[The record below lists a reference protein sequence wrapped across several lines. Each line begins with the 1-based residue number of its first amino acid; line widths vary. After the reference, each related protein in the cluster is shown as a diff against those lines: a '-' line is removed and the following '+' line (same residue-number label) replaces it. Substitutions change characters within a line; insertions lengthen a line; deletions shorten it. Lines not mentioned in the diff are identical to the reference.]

1 MSDWKPVFYVLGY
14 MLLALAAAMA
24 VPTLLDAAVGN
35 SDWRNFAA
43 SGAMTLAVGGLLVTA
58 NRAANMRVNVRQ
70 AFVLT
75 TLAWTAVSAFAAL
88 PFVFS
93 NIKLDY
99 ADAFFEAISGL
110 TTTGSTILTG
120 LDSQPPGILLWRS
133 ILQWLGG
140 IGIIAMA
147 VVMLP
152 FLNVGGMQLF
162 RMELSDRSEKI
173 LPRPRQIAAWLLYAY
188 VGISILCVGT
198 YWALGMNFFQAL
210 CHAMTTISTGG
221 YSTSDASIAY
231 FKNPPLE
238 WAVTVFMVAGGLPFV
253 LYVGALRGRMR
264 DLFTNQQVKGLVF
277 FLALVS
283 LAIACWLSIAKGTP
297 FGDALRLSTFNVVS
311 VVTTTG
317 YASAN
322 YNGWGSFP
330 VLMMLLLSFVG
341 GCAGSTAGGIKFYRL
356 QVLWDMMTKRVRQL
370 IFSHAVTTPT
380 YDGRPLSVEVRLSI
394 GVFFFVYI
402 ATVVAIAVALSALGL
417 DPITSLSG
425 AAATVGNVGPGLGP
439 IIGPAGTYATLP
451 DAAKW
456 LMSAGMLLGRLEM
469 FTVLVLLSPTFWRA

>member
-1 MSDWKPVFYVLGY
+1 VSDWKPILYVLGY
-14 MLLALAAAMA
+14 MLLALAVAMA
-24 VPTLLDAAVGN
+24 VPTLADAAVGN

-43 SGAMTLAVGGLLVTA
+43 AGAMTLAVGGLLVTA

-120 LDSQPPGILLWRS
+120 LDTQPPGILLWRS

-140 IGIIAMA
+140 IGIIGMA

-162 RMELSDRSEKI
+162 RMESSDRSEKI
-173 LPRPRQIAAWLLYAY
+173 LPRPRQIAASLFLAY
-188 VGISILCVGT
+188 VGLSVACVAT
-198 YWALGMNFFQAL
+198 YWALGMDFFQAM

-221 YSTSDASIAY
+221 YSTSDASIA
-231 FKNPPLE
+231 FFHNPPLE
-238 WAVTVFMVAGGLPFV
+238 WAAAVFMIAGGLPFV
-253 LYVGALRGRMR
+253 LYVGALRGRLR
-264 DLFTNQQVKGLVF
+264 DLVGNAQVKGLLG
-277 FLALVS
+277 FLLLVS
-283 LAIACWLSIAKGTP
+283 VAIACWLVVVRGMPIL
-297 FGDALRLSTFNVVS
+297 DALRLAAFNVVS

-317 YASAN
+317 YASAD
-322 YNGWGSFP
+322 YNAWGGFP

-356 QVLWDMMTKRVRQL
+356 QVLWDMMGKRVRQL
-370 IFSHAVTTPT
+370 IFSHSVSTPT
-380 YDGRPLSVEVRLSI
+380 YGGRPLSVEVRLSI

-402 ATVVAIAVALSALGL
+402 MTVVAIAVALSALGL
-417 DPITSLSG
+417 DPITAFSG

>member
-14 MLLALAAAMA
+14 MLIALAVAMA
-24 VPTLLDAAVGN
+24 VPTLADAAVGN

-43 SGAMTLAVGGLLVTA
+43 SAAVTLAIGGLLVTA
-58 NRAANMRVNVRQ
+58 NRATNTRVGVRQ

-75 TLAWTAVSAFAAL
+75 TLAWTAMSAFAAL

-110 TTTGSTILTG
+110 TTTGSTILVG

-147 VVMLP
+147 VIMLP

-162 RMELSDRSEKI
+162 RMESSDRSEKI
-173 LPRPRQIAAWLLYAY
+173 LPRPRQIAASLFIAY
-188 VGISILCVGT
+188 VGLSVLCAGT
-198 YWALGMNFFQAL
+198 YWALGMDFFEAV

-221 YSTSDASIAY
+221 YSTSDASMAY
-231 FKNPPLE
+231 FKSPALE
-238 WAVTVFMVAGGLPFV
+238 WSATLFMLAGGLPFV
-253 LYVGALRGRMR
+253 LYVGALRGRFR
-264 DLFTNQQVKGLVF
+264 DLVGNAQVKGLVG

-283 LAIACWLSIAKGTP
+283 LAIACWLVIVRHTP
-297 FGDALRLSTFNVVS
+297 LLDALRLATFNVVS

-317 YASAN
+317 FASAD
-322 YNGWGSFP
+322 YNSWGGFP
-330 VLMMLLLSFVG
+330 VLMMLLLCFVG

-356 QVLWDMMTKRVRQL
+356 QVLWDMMSKRVRQL

-394 GVFFFVYI
+394 SVFFFVYI
-402 ATVVAIAVALSALGL
+402 MTVVAIAVALTALGL
-417 DPITSLSG
+417 DPITSFSG

-439 IIGPAGTYATLP
+439 VIGPAGTYATLP

-469 FTVLVLLSPTFWRA
+469 FTVLVLLSPTFWRT

>member
-1 MSDWKPVFYVLGY
+1 MSDWKPIFYVLGY

-24 VPTLLDAAVGN
+24 VPTLADASAGN

-43 SGAMTLAVGGLLVTA
+43 SGALTLTVGGLLITA
-58 NRAANMRVNVRQ
+58 NRATNMRVGVRQ

-75 TLAWTAVSAFAAL
+75 TLSWTVMSAFAAL

-93 NIKLDY
+93 NIQLNY

-120 LDSQPPGILLWRS
+120 LDTQPPGILLWRS

-147 VVMLP
+147 VIMLP

-173 LPRPRQIAAWLLYAY
+173 LPRPRQIASSLFLAY
-188 VGISILCVGT
+188 GGLSILCVAT
-198 YWALGMNFFQAL
+198 YWSLGMDFFQAV
-210 CHAMTTISTGG
+210 CHAMATISTGG
-221 YSTSDASIAY
+221 YSTSDASMAF
-231 FKNPPLE
+231 FKNPALE
-238 WAVTVFMVAGGLPFV
+238 WAAVVFMLAGGLPFV
-253 LYVGALRGRMR
+253 LYVGALRGRLR
-264 DLFTNQQVKGLVF
+264 DLFTNAQVKGLVG
-277 FLALVS
+277 FLAAVS
-283 LAIACWLSIAKGTP
+283 LAITCWLVVARDTP
-297 FGDALRLSTFNVVS
+297 IFDALRLATFNVVS

-317 YASAN
+317 FVTSD
-322 YNGWGSFP
+322 YNAWGSFP
-330 VLMMLLLSFVG
+330 VLMMLLLCFVG

-370 IFSHAVTTPT
+370 IFSHSVSTPT
-380 YDGRPLSVEVRLSI
+380 YDGRPLSVEVRMSI
-394 GVFFFVYI
+394 AVFFFVYI
-402 ATVVAIAVALSALGL
+402 MTVVAIAVALSALGL
-417 DPITSLSG
+417 DPITAFSG
-425 AAATVGNVGPGLGP
+425 AAATVGNVGPGLGQ
-439 IIGPAGTYATLP
+439 IIGPAGTYSTLP

-469 FTVLVLLSPTFWRA
+469 YTVLVLLSPTFWRV